1 MYSIREIKKI
11 LTNAGLIRFAQ
22 IKNDDSIEILL
33 SDSRSLSDAKKS
45 LFFALSSNSGDG
57 HKYIEKLYQAGLRS
71 FVLGK
76 EMRHLKD
83 LYANSNILEVNDT
96 LAALQAIAKAWRDS
110 YQTPIVGITGSNGK
124 TIIKEYLYQVLRRH
138 HRVLRSPRSYNSQIG
153 VPLSVWQLSQEHE
166 LAIFE
171 AGISKPGEM
180 QKLEPII
187 RPDIGILSNIGSSH
201 LENFSNQVQILAEK
215 LRLFI
220 HSKWIIY
227 QADNEMIALGIHEA
241 ALKAKAFTWSY
252 TNKAATLYISSVQ
265 TEGNSSRIYYTYE
278 GQNQMQVIPFA
289 DAASIENCIHCIA
302 AIALIDKKILL
313 DPTAFSDLEPVDM
326 RLELKAG
333 SRGNTLINDVYSNDL
348 SSLSIALDFHQRRSD
363 SNRQKRVLILSD
375 MLQSGIEA
383 DLLYTRIAKQILGH
397 GLDCFIGIGPS
408 MMKQQEAF
416 TGIEAHFYPDTDSFI
431 ASGRIKELQDSCIL
445 VKGARIFKLES
456 IIQLLSEQDNQT
468 SLQIN
473 LSAIVHN
480 LNYYK
485 SLIPASCKIICMIKA
500 QAYGVGSFE
509 LAKTLQ
515 EHHVDYLAVALA
527 DEGKELR
534 MKGIYTPIIVMNPER
549 NALHTL
555 LEYRLEPEIYSFDLL
570 REYQRAYLNKG
581 AEPMPIHIKID
592 SGMHRLGFAD
602 EELEQLATLLE
613 KMPELRVASIFSH
626 LAAADDLSNES
637 FTLTQISK
645 FQHAYSLLSQRFG
658 YNPLAHILNTAGIE
672 AYPQY
677 ALDMVR
683 LGIGLYGISS
693 TNKAAAHLNTV
704 ATLQTSILQVKNV
717 KAGESVGYSRKGHL
731 SKDSKIAIIPI
742 GYADGLDRRL
752 SCGVG
757 EVYIAGTRCPIVGNI
772 CMDTTMVDVS
782 HIETQA
788 GDEVIIFGKEIGID
802 EIAQKMNTI
811 AYEVLTNISPRVRR
825 IYYRE

>member
-1 MYSIREIKKI
+1 
-11 LTNAGLIRFAQ
+11 
-22 IKNDDSIEILL
+22 
-33 SDSRSLSDAKKS
+33 
-45 LFFALSSNSGDG
+45 
-57 HKYIEKLYQAGLRS
+57 
-71 FVLGK
+71 
-76 EMRHLKD
+76 
-83 LYANSNILEVNDT
+83 
-96 LAALQAIAKAWRDS
+96 
-110 YQTPIVGITGSNGK
+110 
-124 TIIKEYLYQVLRRH
+124 
-138 HRVLRSPRSYNSQIG
+138 
-153 VPLSVWQLSQEHE
+153 
-166 LAIFE
+166 
-171 AGISKPGEM
+171 
-180 QKLEPII
+180 
-187 RPDIGILSNIGSSH
+187 
-201 LENFSNQVQILAEK
+201 
-215 LRLFI
+215 
-220 HSKWIIY
+220 
-227 QADNEMIALGIHEA
+227 
-241 ALKAKAFTWSY
+241 
-252 TNKAATLYISSVQ
+252 
-265 TEGNSSRIYYTYE
+265 
-278 GQNQMQVIPFA
+278 
-289 DAASIENCIHCIA
+289 
-302 AIALIDKKILL
+302 
-313 DPTAFSDLEPVDM
+313 
-326 RLELKAG
+326 
-333 SRGNTLINDVYSNDL
+333 
-348 SSLSIALDFHQRRSD
+348 
-363 SNRQKRVLILSD
+363 
-375 MLQSGIEA
+375 
-383 DLLYTRIAKQILGH
+383 
-397 GLDCFIGIGPS
+397 
-408 MMKQQEAF
+408 
-416 TGIEAHFYPDTDSFI
+416 
-431 ASGRIKELQDSCIL
+431 
-445 VKGARIFKLES
+445 
-456 IIQLLSEQDNQT
+456 
-468 SLQIN
+468 
-473 LSAIVHN
+473 
-480 LNYYK
+480 
-485 SLIPASCKIICMIKA
+485 MIKA